1 MDELGGEIS
10 ADAEA
15 QLKDLNF
22 IRKRVPWMR
31 RFDGVTQVKL
41 HVSGPAAAPSLKGSF
56 FLKDGEVSHTL
67 NFPMLSEVNLQ
78 GEFDEASITITSM
91 KAEVG
96 GSPVNLSGSVN
107 REGETVA
114 VNLHADGR
122 NLLLFRNNDMR
133 LRGDVQ
139 LQVSG
144 PWEHLLITGTT
155 GLTGGYYNK
164 NIDFLGKIGV
174 PTAPVSRGGT
184 FLFSFGEEPLKNA
197 VLDIRITT
205 IEPFRIRNNL
215 IRGTLRP
222 ELTLKGTGE
231 VPFLVG
237 TIYIDPSRVLLPS
250 GRLQVQSG
258 LVRFLEKNPDRPLL
272 NLLATSKVL
281 DYDIN
286 IVIQG
291 PIDDPVITLSSSPAL
306 PNDDLLLLLLTGQ
319 PPQEGNAVSDGMGRS
334 ATNVMVYLG
343 RDFLSKWLE
352 DESAASDETI
362 LDRFELDY
370 GRGVTKSGEQ
380 TIESTFRLSE
390 KATGPKRVYYLS
402 GEKDRYDAYNYGFK
416 VVFRF
421 E

>member
-1 MDELGGEIS
+1 
-10 ADAEA
+10 
-15 QLKDLNF
+15 
-22 IRKRVPWMR
+22 
-31 RFDGVTQVKL
+31 
-41 HVSGPAAAPSLKGSF
+41 
-56 FLKDGEVSHTL
+56 
-67 NFPMLSEVNLQ
+67 MLSEVNLQ

-205 IEPFRIRNNL
+205 IESFRIRNNL

-343 RDFLSKWLE
+343 RDFLNKWLE
-352 DESAASDETI
+352 EESGTSNETF
-362 LDRFELDY
+362 LDRFEIDY
-370 GRGVTKSGEQ
+370 GRSVSKSGVQ
-380 TIESTFRLSE
+380 TVESTFRLSKQE
-390 KATGPKRVYYLS
+390 TGKKKVYYLS
-402 GEKDRYDAYNYGFK
+402 AEKDRYDAYNYGLK